1 MSGEFSHVPKAP
13 SCSESSEKNNHAESD
28 SDDII
33 SDPRLQKAIE
43 DFDVGIR
50 DQVRREYLAKGLYQL
65 IGLNFL
71 QKEYMHFIFNIIFSR
86 QVMEVR
92 QENMHSLKQDII
104 IGKKNIG

>member
-1 MSGEFSHVPKAP
+1 MKQLMSGEFSHVPKAP

-71 QKEYMHFIFNIIFSR
+71 QKEYG
-86 QVMEVR
+86 
-92 QENMHSLKQDII
+92 KQRRRSFLDAWF
-104 IGKKNIG
+104 KHHP